1 MLRNFLRSIFIVQ
14 KGALVKNSAILE
26 NIVTKVAGA
35 MLIAASL
42 ASEIIG
48 IGIGMF
54 VLTVGA
60 MAVGFGILKVGK
72 EHIRL

>member
-14 KGALVKNSAILE
+14 QGALVENSAILE

>member
-1 MLRNFLRSIFIVQ
+1 VLRNFLRSIFIIQ
-14 KGALVKNSAILE
+14 KGVLVNNSAILE